1 MYDKNAKTGFPSLI
15 TIFSAPNY
23 CTQYN
28 NKAAIMKYENNS
40 MTIKQFT
47 DTVHPYFLPSFMNVF
62 EWSLPF
68 VAEKVGELLLGVFK
82 MVNDDEE
89 ETAEAQQQ
97 AEREELARKREAIR
111 RKVQVVSKMLSVFA
125 QMREENN
132 QQLALNGLN
141 VPEEEKKTVVNQL
154 KSASKQDI
162 FSLVKKIDGNSEAR
176 PKDGL
181 DQALSPTNHSSD
193 AIGHAKRL
201 ASRERILQMRSNS
214 PRNSPRRAESP
225 AAEDKPVA
233 VIVQEEK
240 DKQ

>member
-1 MYDKNAKTGFPSLI
+1 
-15 TIFSAPNY
+15 
-23 CTQYN
+23 
-28 NKAAIMKYENNS
+28 
-40 MTIKQFT
+40 
-47 DTVHPYFLPSFMNVF
+47 MNVF

-89 ETAEAQQQ
+89 ETLEAAQQ
-97 AEREELARKREAIR
+97 AEREEMARKREAIR

-125 QMREENN
+125 QMREENS

-141 VPEEEKKTVVNQL
+141 IPQEEKKQVANQL
-154 KSASKQDI
+154 KSASKSDL
-162 FSLVKKIDGNSEAR
+162 FSLVKKIDTSSEAR

-181 DQALSPTNHSSD
+181 DQALSPMGHSSD
-193 AIGHAKRL
+193 SIGHAKRL

-214 PRNSPRRAESP
+214 PRNSPRGARPEPPAE
-225 AAEDKPVA
+225 EKPVA
-233 VIVQEEK
+233 VKIEEEK